1 MCSLISSTVNT
12 FDDKPVPLEY
22 KIQSNCSVILLA
34 DCTRSSRFAVFT
46 KPFNQE
52 LNSESFEIEIHI
64 DDNVIWYKPRND
76 GKDFIRLENS
86 TEVEVTSVIT
96 PFGEDIDL
104 R

>member
-1 MCSLISSTVNT
+1 MCSLIASTVNT
-12 FDDKPVPLEY
+12 FDDKSIPLKN
-22 KIQSNCSVILLA
+22 KIQSNCSVLLVA
-34 DCTRSSRFAVFT
+34 DCTRTSRFAVFT
-46 KPFNQE
+46 KPNNQE
-52 LNSESFEIEIHI
+52 FNSEPIEIEIHI

-86 TEVEVTSVIT
+86 TEVEITSVIT